1 MSITPDPTTS
11 VTKILKKVIADE
23 SLDAPEY
30 TVLIEL
36 VSLLTDFGVESN
48 GSLEQALRQSP
59 FAG

>member
-23 SLDAPEY
+23 SLEATEY
-30 TVLIEL
+30 AVLTEL
-36 VSLLTDFGVESN
+36 DSILTDFRVESN
-48 GSLEQALRQSP
+48 VSLEQALRQSP